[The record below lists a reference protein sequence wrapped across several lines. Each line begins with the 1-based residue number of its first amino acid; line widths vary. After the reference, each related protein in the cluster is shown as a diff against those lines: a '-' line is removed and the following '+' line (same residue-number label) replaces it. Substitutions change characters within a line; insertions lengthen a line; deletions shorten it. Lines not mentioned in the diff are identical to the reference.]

1 MVVYLTSSILLDY
14 SQIENNTFAIEST
27 PLLQRL
33 LKEETLYTDNIRLN
47 LLYMAEHIGDTIEN
61 TSEKIHEVLSNCND
75 IKKLLDQVCKNTV
88 SENEYEFTTL
98 ITRALTSIT
107 SKTELINLR
116 GNFGLLA
123 NRPIWLISREKT
135 L

>member
-123 NRPIWLISREKT
+123 NRPIWLISRE
-135 L
+135 

>member
-27 PLLQRL
+27 PLLQSL

-123 NRPIWLISREKT
+123 NRPIWLISRE
-135 L
+135 